1 MNQADQDGV
10 ILPPQTLERAWGRDH
25 LRLHRH
31 LRRQPQLLPPGASLL
46 LAVSGGQDSMALLAL
61 LLGLR
66 RLHGW
71 RLQLWHG
78 DHRWRPEA
86 AQQADALAGWCRDQ
100 GLSLT
105 IDARDQPGPASTAHT
120 EAQAR
125 AWRYERLEAQAL
137 ALGCSH
143 VVCGHTASDRA
154 ETLLLHL
161 ARGSHRR
168 GLASLRPQR
177 ALGSSGLQLS
187 RPLLIFDRSDTG
199 RICQELQLPVW
210 LDPSNSDLRYSRNRL
225 RQAVLPELEALHPGA
240 ARRLSAT
247 AERLAREHDAQQDWL
262 TIALH
267 WLAADAGGLDRIRLA
282 GLQRVNQTAVL
293 ELWLSTQL
301 GCSIAASQLD
311 GLVERLQQGRE
322 PGRCD
327 LAAGWQLHWDRSKL
341 VLVPPEPA
349 DR

>member
-1 MNQADQDGV
+1 V
-10 ILPPQTLERAWGRDH
+10 ILPPQTLERAWGREH

-78 DHRWRPEA
+78 DHCWRPEA

-100 GLSLT
+100 GLGLT
-105 IDARDQPGPASTAHT
+105 VDARDQADPASAANT

-125 AWRYERLEAQAL
+125 AWRYARLEALAL
-137 ALGCSH
+137 AQGCSH

-187 RPLLIFDRSDTG
+187 RPLLIFGRSDTG
-199 RICQELQLPVW
+199 RICQELQLPLW
-210 LDPSNSDLRYSRNRL
+210 LDPSNRDLRYSRNRL
-225 RQAVLPELEALHPGA
+225 RQTVLPELEALHPGA

-247 AERLAREHDAQQDWL
+247 AERLAREHDAQQEWL

-267 WLAADAGGLDRIRLA
+267 WLASEPEGLDRARLA
-282 GLQRVNQTAVL
+282 SLQQVNQAAVL
-293 ELWLSTQL
+293 ELWLSRQL
-301 GCSIAASQLD
+301 GSSIAASQLEA
-311 GLVERLQQGRE
+311 LLERLQQGRP
-322 PGRCD
+322 PGRWD
-327 LAAGWQLHWDRSKL
+327 LAAGWQLRWDRTRL
-341 VLVPPEPA
+341 VLVQPEPA

>member
-1 MNQADQDGV
+1 M
-10 ILPPQTLERAWGRDH
+10 ILPPQALERAWGREH

-31 LRRQPQLLPPGASLL
+31 LRHQPELLPPGASLL

-78 DHRWRPEA
+78 DHGWRPEA
-86 AQQADALAGWCRDQ
+86 AEQADELACWCRHQ
-100 GLSLT
+100 GLELT
-105 IDARDQPGPASTAHT
+105 IDARTQPGPASTTHT

-168 GLASLRPQR
+168 GLASLRPRR
-177 ALGSSGLQLS
+177 ALGSRGLQLS

-199 RICQELQLPVW
+199 RLCQQLQLPLW
-210 LDPSNSDLRYSRNRL
+210 LDPSNDDLRYSRNRL
-225 RQAVLPELEALHPGA
+225 RQTVLPELEALHPGA

-247 AERLAREHDAQQDWL
+247 AERLAREHEAQLDWL
-262 TIALH
+262 RVALQ
-267 WLAADAGGLDRIRLA
+267 WLAAEPDGLDRIRLA
-282 GLQRVNQTAVL
+282 GLQRVNQAAVL
-293 ELWLSTQL
+293 ELWLSRQL
-301 GCSIAASQLD
+301 GGSIAASQLET
-311 GLVERLQQGRE
+311 LLERLQ
-322 PGRCD
+322 PGRPPGRWD
-327 LAAGWQLHWDRSKL
+327 LAAGWQLRWDRTRL
-341 VLVPPEPA
+341 VLVQPEPA

>member
-1 MNQADQDGV
+1 M
-10 ILPPQTLERAWGRDH
+10 ILPPQALEGAWGRDH

-31 LRRQPQLLPPGASLL
+31 LRRQPELLPPGASLL

-86 AQQADALAGWCRDQ
+86 AQQANQLAGWCREL
-100 GLSLT
+100 GLDLT
-105 IDARDQPGPASTAHT
+105 IDARDQPGPASTANT

-199 RICQELQLPVW
+199 RLCQQLQLPVW

-225 RQAVLPELEALHPGA
+225 RQTVVPELEALHPGA

-247 AERLAREHDAQQDWL
+247 AERLARDHEAQLDWL
-262 TIALH
+262 RVALQ
-267 WLAADAGGLDRIRLA
+267 WLAAEPDGLDRVRLT
-282 GLQRVNQTAVL
+282 GLQGVNQAAVL
-293 ELWLSTQL
+293 ELWLSSQ
-301 GCSIAASQLD
+301 CSSSITASQLEA
-311 GLVERLQQGRE
+311 LLERLQ
-322 PGRCD
+322 PGRPPGRWD
-327 LAAGWQLHWDRSKL
+327 LAAGWQLRWDRTRL
-341 VLVPPEPA
+341 VLVQPEPA

>member
-1 MNQADQDGV
+1 MNQADQDDL
-10 ILPPQTLERAWGRDH
+10 ILPPQALEQAWGKEH

-31 LRRQPQLLPPGASLL
+31 LRRQPELLPPGAGLL

-61 LLGLR
+61 LLGLQ

-71 RLQLWHG
+71 RLHLWHG

-86 AQQADALAGWCRDQ
+86 AHQAEQLASWCRAR

-105 IDARDQPGPASTAHT
+105 IEAREQPVAAASSNT

-125 AWRYERLEAQAL
+125 AWRYGRLEAQAQ
-137 ALGCSH
+137 AQDCSH

-177 ALGSSGLQLS
+177 ALGSSGVQLS
-187 RPLLIFDRSDTG
+187 RPLLIFSRSDTA
-199 RICQELQLPVW
+199 RICQALQLPIW
-210 LDPSNSDLRYSRNRL
+210 LDPSNDDLRYSRNRV

-267 WLAADAGGLDRIRLA
+267 WLAAGPGGLDRIRLT
-282 GLQRVNQTAVL
+282 GLQRINQTAVL

>member
-1 MNQADQDGV
+1 MIV
-10 ILPPQTLERAWGRDH
+10 PPQALETAWGRDH
-25 LRLHRH
+25 QRLHRH
-31 LRRQPQLLPPGASLL
+31 LQRQPALLPPGASLL

-78 DHRWRPEA
+78 DHRWRAEA
-86 AQQADALAGWCRDQ
+86 AQQAQQLASWCRAR

-105 IDARDQPGPASTAHT
+105 IEAREQPVAGASSNT

-125 AWRYERLEAQAL
+125 AWRYERLEAQAQ
-137 ALGCSH
+137 AQDCSH

-177 ALGSSGLQLS
+177 ALGNSGLQLC
-187 RPLLIFDRSDTG
+187 RPLLILDRSDTC

-210 LDPSNSDLRYSRNRL
+210 LDPSNNDLRFSRNRL
-225 RQAVLPELEALHPGA
+225 RQTVLPELEALHPGA

-262 TIALH
+262 MVALH
-267 WLAADAGGLDRIRLA
+267 WLAAEPEGLDRLRLGA
-282 GLQRVNQTAVL
+282 LQRVNQQRTRLLHIGAVVVNRCQRAEFVVRWL
-293 ELWLSTQL
+293 E
-301 GCSIAASQLD
+301 GRVALD
-311 GLVERLQQGRE
+311 Q
-322 PGRCD
+322 
-327 LAAGWQLHWDRSKL
+327 
-341 VLVPPEPA
+341 
-349 DR
+349 

>member
-1 MNQADQDGV
+1 MLVSDAGCQD
-10 ILPPQTLERAWGRDH
+10 
-25 LRLHRH
+25 
-31 LRRQPQLLPPGASLL
+31 
-46 LAVSGGQDSMALLAL
+46 LA
-61 LLGLR
+61 
-66 RLHGW
+66 
-71 RLQLWHG
+71 
-78 DHRWRPEA
+78 
-86 AQQADALAGWCRDQ
+86 AG
-100 GLSLT
+100 
-105 IDARDQPGPASTAHT
+105 

-125 AWRYERLEAQAL
+125 AWRYQRLLLQAREQ
-137 ALGCSH
+137 GCSH

-177 ALGSSGLQLS
+177 ALGSSGVQLS
-187 RPLLIFDRSDTG
+187 RPLLIFSRSDTA
-199 RICQELQLPVW
+199 RICQALQLPIW
-210 LDPSNSDLRYSRNRL
+210 LDPSNDDLRYSRNRV

-267 WLAADAGGLDRIRLA
+267 WLAAGPGGLDRIRLT
-282 GLQRVNQTAVL
+282 GLQRINQTAVL

-301 GCSIAASQLD
+301 GCSIAANQLD

-327 LAAGWQLHWDRSKL
+327 LAAGWQLRWDRSKL

>member
-1 MNQADQDGV
+1 M

-31 LRRQPQLLPPGASLL
+31 LRRQPELLPPGANLL

-61 LLGLR
+61 LVGLR

-78 DHRWRPEA
+78 DHRWRSEA
-86 AQQADALAGWCRDQ
+86 AQQAAQLACWCRDQ
-100 GLSLT
+100 GLGLT
-105 IDARDQPGPASTAHT
+105 IDARDQPAAASSAHT

-137 ALGCSH
+137 AQGCSH
-143 VVCGHTASDRA
+143 VVCGHTANDRA

-168 GLASLRPQR
+168 GLASLRPRR

-199 RICQELQLPVW
+199 RICQQLQLPVW
-210 LDPSNSDLRYSRNRL
+210 LDPTNSDLRYSRNRL
-225 RQAVLPELEALHPGA
+225 RQTVLPELETLHPGA

-247 AERLAREHDAQQDWL
+247 AERLACEHDTQHEWL
-262 TIALH
+262 RVALQ
-267 WLAADAGGLDRIRLA
+267 WLAADPDGLDRARLT
-282 GLQRVNQTAVL
+282 GLQRVNQAAAL
-293 ELWLSTQL
+293 ELWLSSQL
-301 GCSIAASQLD
+301 GSSITACQLD
-311 GLVERLQQGRE
+311 ALLERLQQGRP
-322 PGRCD
+322 PGRWD
-327 LAAGWQLHWDRSKL
+327 LAAGWQLRWDRTRL
-341 VLVPPEPA
+341 VLVQPEPA
-349 DR
+349 D

>member
-1 MNQADQDGV
+1 MNQADQDEV
-10 ILPPQTLERAWGRDH
+10 ILPPQALERAWGRNH

-31 LRRQPQLLPPGASLL
+31 LLRQPELLPPGASLL

-71 RLQLWHG
+71 QLQLWHG

-86 AQQADALAGWCRDQ
+86 AQQAAQLADWCREQ
-100 GLSLT
+100 GLGLT
-105 IDARDQPGPASTAHT
+105 IDARDQPGPGSAANT

-125 AWRYERLEAQAL
+125 AWRYERLEAQAQ

-168 GLASLRPQR
+168 GLGSLRPQR

-199 RICQELQLPVW
+199 RLCQELQLPVW

-225 RQAVLPELEALHPGA
+225 RQTVLPELEALHPGA

-262 TIALH
+262 RVALH
-267 WLAADAGGLDRIRLA
+267 WLAAGSEGLDRTKLT
-282 GLQRVNQTAVL
+282 GLQRVNQAAVL
-293 ELWLSTQL
+293 ELWLSRQL
-301 GCSIAASQLD
+301 GSSIAASQLEA
-311 GLVERLQQGRE
+311 LLERLQ
-322 PGRCD
+322 PGRPPGRWD
-327 LAAGWQLHWDRSKL
+327 LAAGWQLRWDRTRL
-341 VLVPPEPA
+341 VLVQPEPA

>member
-1 MNQADQDGV
+1 MNQADQNEV
-10 ILPPQTLERAWGRDH
+10 ILPPQALERAWGKDH

-31 LRRQPQLLPPGASLL
+31 LRRQPALLPPGASLL

-100 GLSLT
+100 GLGLT

-210 LDPSNSDLRYSRNRL
+210 LDPSNNDLRYSRNRL
-225 RQAVLPELEALHPGA
+225 RQTVLPELEALHPGA

-247 AERLAREHDAQQDWL
+247 AERLARDHEAQQEWL
-262 TIALH
+262 RVALQ
-267 WLAADAGGLDRIRLA
+267 WLAADPDGLDRARLTEM
-282 GLQRVNQTAVL
+282 QRVNQAAVL
-293 ELWLSTQL
+293 ELWCSSQL
-301 GCSIAASQLD
+301 GRSITASQLEA
-311 GLVERLQQGRE
+311 LLERLQ
-322 PGRCD
+322 PGRPPGRWD
-327 LAAGWQLHWDRSKL
+327 LAAGWQLRWDRTRL
-341 VLVPPEPA
+341 VLVQPEPA

>member
-1 MNQADQDGV
+1 MNQADQDDL
-10 ILPPQTLERAWGRDH
+10 ILPPQSLEQAWGKEH

-31 LRRQPQLLPPGASLL
+31 LRRQPGLLPPGVGLL

-61 LLGLR
+61 LLGLQ

-71 RLQLWHG
+71 RLHVWHG

-86 AQQADALAGWCRDQ
+86 AHQAQQLASWCRAR

-105 IDARDQPGPASTAHT
+105 IEAREQPVAGASINT

-125 AWRYERLEAQAL
+125 AWRYERLEAQAQ
-137 ALGCSH
+137 AKDCSH

-177 ALGSSGLQLS
+177 ALGSSGVQLS
-187 RPLLIFDRSDTG
+187 RPLLIFSRSDTA
-199 RICQELQLPVW
+199 RICQALQLPIW
-210 LDPSNSDLRYSRNRL
+210 LDPSNDDLRYSRNRL

-327 LAAGWQLHWDRSKL
+327 LAAGWQLHWDRCKL

>member
-1 MNQADQDGV
+1 M

-105 IDARDQPGPASTAHT
+105 IDARDQPGPASTANT

-225 RQAVLPELEALHPGA
+225 RQTVLPELEALHPGA

-247 AERLAREHDAQQDWL
+247 AERLARDHEAQQEWL
-262 TIALH
+262 RVALQ
-267 WLAADAGGLDRIRLA
+267 WLAADPDGLDRARLTEM
-282 GLQRVNQTAVL
+282 QRVNQAAVL
-293 ELWLSTQL
+293 ELWCSSQL
-301 GCSIAASQLD
+301 GRSITASQLEA
-311 GLVERLQQGRE
+311 LLERLQ
-322 PGRCD
+322 PGRPPGRWD
-327 LAAGWQLHWDRSKL
+327 LAAGWQLRWDRTRL
-341 VLVPPEPA
+341 VLVQPEPA